1 MAKVINFFLG
11 AVAGAVLAGV
21 ISTLLAP
28 SSGIELQGQLKDYVQ
43 NVQDEVK
50 KARDTR
56 RQELE
61 LQLETLRKP

>member
-11 AVAGAVLAGV
+11 AVAGVVLAGV

-28 SSGIELQGQLKDYVQ
+28 SSGIELQGQIKDYVQ

-56 RQELE
+56 RQEME